1 MSNIILLVQ
10 TAEDAAAL
18 KDCTA
23 GLARLAPEAI
33 WLIHSPAV
41 LVDLQAQHGQID
53 QQIAAINKAISDCAN
68 REDFEGAKQYKAQR
82 DTLTLQKATAA
93 TEGYKTM
100 TPEQQE
106 AATARVF
113 GDFWAA
119 KPAPKMQLSMH
130 PQHHETREWIEM
142 LNSLKGRWPAEMP
155 HGGFIVAWPEQF
167 VKMEKN
173 SGAAVPPITQL
184 LQPGTFPKGEGE
196 TKAPVEKKSRK
207 IPSGYLGHPRFKQ
220 LCSLGLEALGQI
232 VLTYRMDPNAMGGNR
247 MKMAHAV
254 GKYEQENN
262 LLDNPKA

>member
-1 MSNIILLVQ
+1 MNVILLVQ

-53 QQIAAINKAISDCAN
+53 QQIAAINKAIADCAN
-68 REDFEGAKQYKAQR
+68 REDFEGAKQYKTQR

-155 HGGFIVAWPEQF
+155 HGGFIVAWPGQF
-167 VKMEKN
+167 APRFKTEN
-173 SGAAVPPITQL
+173 IPTPPVASAIT
-184 LQPGTFPKGEGE
+184 PT
-196 TKAPVEKKSRK
+196 PVIPPVTPEILKEKKSRK
-207 IPSGYLGHPRFKQ
+207 VPSGYLGHPRFKQ

>member
-1 MSNIILLVQ
+1 MNLILLVQ

-18 KDCTA
+18 KDCTT
-23 GLARLAPEAI
+23 GLAALAPQAI

-53 QQIAAINKAISDCAN
+53 QQIAAINKAIADCAN

-155 HGGFIVAWPEQF
+155 HGGFVVAWPGQF
-167 VKMEKN
+167 ARKDLKIGGVDVGVQN
-173 SGAAVPPITQL
+173 PPVITTSY
-184 LQPGTFPKGEGE
+184 PPSIIPPV
-196 TKAPVEKKSRK
+196 APVAPIEKKPK
-207 IPSGYLGHPRFKQ
+207 KGYLGHPRFKQ